1 MNVKQCFGVSKF
13 KQQVTPI
20 YLKET
25 QVKKSVTSLDIPNS
39 AKALIK
45 MPIWPQLAILQ
56 LKWRE
61 NSNVSKVGKIQI
73 NYKYFSTQ
81 SVPTTAKFMDVSSIQ
96 AAPGTGCPKCGG
108 EVFHAERMF
117 SKGRTYH
124 KACFTCENGSCKRP
138 LDSVSVCDTPN
149 GNIYCKGCYGKT
161 FGAKGYGFG
170 GGAGFLQCGNA

>member
-1 MNVKQCFGVSKF
+1 MAF
-13 KQQVTPI
+13 
-20 YLKET
+20 
-25 QVKKSVTSLDIPNS
+25 
-39 AKALIK
+39 
-45 MPIWPQLAILQ
+45 LQ

>member
-1 MNVKQCFGVSKF
+1 
-13 KQQVTPI
+13 
-20 YLKET
+20 
-25 QVKKSVTSLDIPNS
+25 
-39 AKALIK
+39 

-117 SKGRTYH
+117 SKIKWKVRSAYS
-124 KACFTCENGSCKRP
+124 KPRFS
-138 LDSVSVCDTPN
+138 LVS
-149 GNIYCKGCYGKT
+149 IK
-161 FGAKGYGFG
+161 
-170 GGAGFLQCGNA
+170 